1 MITCSLNHSNN
12 LFTKEPVKL
21 HTRGLIADNLI
32 EKKTNSNLSN
42 QELVELG
49 TNDLLKKQLVEKVH
63 VSPISM
69 QINDALINLI
79 IGVNFLG
86 KVCPKSCII
95 FQALPLFILWLQDKE
110 LTYLLMC
117 LFIFFILES
126 FIFLVAPK

>member
-1 MITCSLNHSNN
+1 
-12 LFTKEPVKL
+12 
-21 HTRGLIADNLI
+21 LIADNLI